1 MFIAKSL
8 VIPLLE
14 RFYVVAKGC
23 ALRQREKGFRKAF
36 KSIGIGV
43 EMADVICFNCSRI
56 SIGNHVYLGPGT
68 NLVGRGGITVQDHV
82 IIGPEVVVMSSIH
95 NWRGAAWVPYDNVE
109 LLKPVV
115 IGRASWVGYRV
126 IIMPGVELGPGT
138 IVGAGAV
145 VTKSFPAGTVLAGNP
160 ARQINQRDMAQFE
173 HCCQED
179 LFYLKVKRENGIP
192 LVHKEERYIS
202 QHEA

>member
-1 MFIAKSL
+1 MFIAKN
-8 VIPLLE
+8 LLIYLLG

-23 ALRQREKGFRKAF
+23 ALRQQEKGFRKAF

-43 EMADVICFNCSRI
+43 EMAEASCSTCSRI

-95 NWRGAAWVPYDNVE
+95 NWRGAAWVPYDKVE
-109 LLKPVV
+109 VLKPVV

-126 IIMPGVELGPGT
+126 LIMPGVELGPGT
-138 IVGAGAV
+138 IVGAGSV

-173 HCCQED
+173 HCCREG
-179 LFYLKVKRENGIP
+179 LFYLKVKRESGIP
-192 LVHKEERYIS
+192 LVQKEERYMS
-202 QHEA
+202 QYEA